1 LVDATA
7 GNITITLLVASGNS
21 GKKFTVKKIDSTAN
35 TVTVTNSTNIDG
47 ATTKLTALN
56 IQGKFQSNGTQYFII
71 EFLNYEKYTNITNT
85 HNYYMLCQKHVVGLY
100 KKI

>member
-47 ATTKLTALN
+47 ATTKLKHSIFRGSFSQMEHN
-56 IQGKFQSNGTQYFII
+56 I
-71 EFLNYEKYTNITNT
+71 L
-85 HNYYMLCQKHVVGLY
+85 
-100 KKI
+100 

>member
-1 LVDATA
+1 MERVNNTSSLLQQNNYTTLASDETILVDATA

-21 GKKFTVKKIDSTAN
+21 GKKVYIKKIDSTAN

-56 IQGKFQSNGTQYFII
+56 IQ
-71 EFLNYEKYTNITNT
+71 EE
-85 HNYYMLCQKHVVGLY
+85 V
-100 KKI
+100 